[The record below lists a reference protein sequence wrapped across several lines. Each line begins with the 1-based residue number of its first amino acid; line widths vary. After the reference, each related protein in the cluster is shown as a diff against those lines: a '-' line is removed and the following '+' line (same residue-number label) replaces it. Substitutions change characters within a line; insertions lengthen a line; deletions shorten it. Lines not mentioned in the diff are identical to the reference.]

1 MQPDRKTLKSI
12 ARAACLA
19 AALYAAAYWF
29 LRVQDRFIV
38 YRGEV
43 LCGRWTT
50 SQSLFAHP
58 RRLKSFEVSRRPEV
72 FFAPLA
78 RLESSAFR
86 LVGRNS
92 PINYFTG
99 TVPIHGAMKSS
110 EVASRVHPQLS
121 QWTPIGGW
129 YDHLEWSDR
138 ESYHFVYHVS
148 EVSPNVL
155 RNLVRFGQPDDD
167 VIEDQALSAP
177 KTVGGFVFPVTS
189 VRRRC
194 VGDDGH
200 WREVLLDENQNLL
213 CVTIGVDD

>member
-1 MQPDRKTLKSI
+1 MRLTLKSV
-12 ARAACLA
+12 AWAACLA
-19 AALYAAAYWF
+19 ATLYAAAYCF

-43 LCGRWTT
+43 FYGRWTS
-50 SQSLFAHP
+50 SQTLIAHP
-58 RRLKSFEVSRRPEV
+58 HRLKSFEVSKRPEV

-78 RLESSAFR
+78 RLELSAFR

-110 EVASRVHPQLS
+110 EVASRVQPQLS
-121 QWTPIGGW
+121 QWTLIGGW

-138 ESYHFVYHVS
+138 ESYHLVYHAS
-148 EVSPNVL
+148 EVSPEVL
-155 RNLVRFGQPDDD
+155 RNLVRFGEPDGD
-167 VIEDQALSAP
+167 VIEDKALSAP
-177 KTVGGFVFPVTS
+177 KAVGGFVFPVTS

-194 VGDDGH
+194 VGDEGH
-200 WREVLLDENQNLL
+200 WREVVFDETQNLL